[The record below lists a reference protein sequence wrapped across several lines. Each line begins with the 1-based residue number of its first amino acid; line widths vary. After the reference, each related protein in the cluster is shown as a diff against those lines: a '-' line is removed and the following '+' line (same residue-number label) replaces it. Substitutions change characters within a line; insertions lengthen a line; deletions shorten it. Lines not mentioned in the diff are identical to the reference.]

1 MNWFFDQVLY
11 GTSICDYE
19 LTSIENKQAEGTLGV
34 VEKDGDKVVL
44 SEKTSAT
51 ANGLYESRV
60 LVSRLGEV
68 KMPVDVLI
76 HFEGGKEV
84 REHWDGQ
91 GRWTEF
97 KYMSF
102 DKVVWAKVDPAEVLS
117 IDINL
122 NNNSRTIQPTT
133 SPIWKYTVKF
143 LFWIQNILQSAALF

>member
-1 MNWFFDQVLY
+1 M
-11 GTSICDYE
+11 
-19 LTSIENKQAEGTLGV
+19 
-34 VEKDGDKVVL
+34 L
-44 SEKTSAT
+44 SDKTSVT

-102 DKVVWAKVDPAEVLS
+102 DKVVWAKVDPDEVLS